1 MRQLMFTVPLERS
14 VLEEEEE
21 EEEDL
26 QYMHA
31 GLGAT
36 QTRSDRCDR

>member
-1 MRQLMFTVPLERS
+1 MRQLMLTVPLERS
-14 VLEEEEE
+14 VL
-21 EEEDL
+21 
-26 QYMHA
+26 QHMHA